1 LEQGTQTGGAQLN
14 VGDCIP
20 LTDAQA
26 EKWLGTRY
34 AVQAGQAFG
43 ESVELV
49 LDGPLRAQAL
59 VRAFE
64 TIVARHQVLAMAFT
78 EDGLHQR
85 YQPPCLARLECVD
98 LSDTPDP
105 EPAWLQQRTVRMLA
119 PFDPARPPLLRATL
133 FVFSPHHA
141 RLLLVAHHLILDG
154 WSLRLTLQELSAE
167 YALLVGQAMRPPL
180 PAMPWADYVAR
191 ERGIRDG
198 AEGRRC
204 LTYWQSVFAD
214 LPEPL
219 RLPTDAPRA
228 AELGFRSGH
237 VQLELAAERWDAL
250 RGAARRAGT
259 TRFSL
264 LLSAYCVLMH
274 RLSGQTDL
282 VCGVPFAGAAASGG
296 HARVVGDTDNTLP
309 LRIRLDPAQPLQA
322 LVAQV
327 HQTMQEAAAHQHIS
341 LGRIVQ
347 HLPLRRE
354 PGRMLLVENLV
365 NLAPAMRRLTFGPV
379 QARLEAP
386 PRQYSAWELVFLW
399 NPGPDGVLLNIHHA
413 TPLYGEAT
421 VQRWGQA
428 YLRILDALIDSE
440 AATPASIRLVD
451 DHALEAFAWVNDAPP
466 PCVADE
472 QPDWTLTQMLE
483 AACDRHAG
491 RVAVRSGAATLDYAT
506 LDARTRQLALALRQ
520 AGVRPGE
527 RIGVSLPRGV
537 DMLLA
542 VLGVL
547 RAGAAYVPL
556 DPAFPESRL
565 VYMAGHA
572 GLSRILVDARTPLP
586 ALLAQGRTSLDV
598 ATLLRARVPAMALP
612 HPASEALAYVLYTS
626 GSTGQ
631 PKGVRI
637 THGNLANFLRSM
649 RARPGFGADD
659 VLCAATTLSF
669 DIAALELYLPLISGG
684 ASVIADDA
692 EHRDPAALCRLISRH
707 RCTVFQTTPSMLAL
721 MADVGQLEAFKGL
734 RLLVGGE
741 ALPAAL
747 AQRVRALAAG
757 LWNLY
762 GPTETTVWS
771 SVHQVQA
778 GQTQVPLGL
787 PIARTRLYLLDA
799 ALQPVM
805 PGATGEI
812 WIGGAGV
819 ADGYLDA
826 AELSAARFLPDPFA
840 GGAARMYRT
849 GDLGRR
855 EGDQLLFQGRADDQ
869 IKLRG
874 YRIEPGEIEAAA
886 MRVDAVRECVA
897 VVRRD
902 AGDDQVLV
910 LYAVARQGAGAM
922 LAEALRKALIAALPP
937 YMRPHH
943 VLVLESLP
951 KTPNGKIDRHALPA
965 PGAQP
970 ASPPTAGEAADAP
983 CSALEADLQQ
993 RWSRLLG
1000 GTSPG
1005 RHEDFFALGGHSLL
1019 AVRLFA
1025 DLARDYG
1032 VELPLATLIAHP
1044 TIAALAAVL
1053 RQAGAGPDQGRTSPL
1068 VVPLRAGTR
1077 RPALFLVHAVGG
1089 NVLNY
1094 LPLLHGLPA
1103 EQAVYGLQARGLQ
1116 GQDTPLSSIDDMAD
1130 LYLRDI
1136 RTLQPQGPYLLG
1148 GGSMGGIVALE
1159 IARRLRAAG
1168 AEVSLLVM
1176 LDTRAP
1182 GAGRGQPD
1190 WHAVASALR
1199 RPARLGARLRLR
1211 LRAAWQA
1218 LRRRWRRSSDAPET
1232 ELRLR
1237 RVEQAH
1243 RQALR
1248 DYTPRRYAGDLTL
1261 MRSGE
1266 PHRLGATLG
1275 WQCWVDGEILVRAL
1289 PGSHED
1295 FIEQPQASQCL
1306 RACLDAA
1313 LKPSAHP

>member
-1 LEQGTQTGGAQLN
+1 LEQGTQTGGGQLN
-14 VGDCIP
+14 AGDCIP

-49 LDGPLRAQAL
+49 LDGPLQAQAL
-59 VRAFE
+59 AQAFD
-64 TIVARHQVLAMAFT
+64 TVVARHQVLAMAFT

-85 YQPPCLARLECVD
+85 YQPPCQARLECLD
-98 LSDTPDP
+98 LSDSPDP
-105 EPAWLQQRTVRMLA
+105 EPDWLQQRTLRMLA
-119 PFDPARPPLLRATL
+119 PFNPAKPPLLRATL
-133 FVFSPHHA
+133 FVFSPQHA

-167 YALLVGQAMRPPL
+167 YALRIGQDARAPL

-198 AEGRRC
+198 EEGRRC
-204 LTYWQSVFAD
+204 LAYWQSVYAE

-219 RLPTDAPRA
+219 RLPVDAPRG
-228 AELGFRSGH
+228 AELDFRSGH

-282 VCGVPFAGAAASGG
+282 VCGVPFAGAAAAGG

-309 LRIRLDPAQPLQA
+309 LRIRLQPGQPLQA

-327 HQTMQEAAAHQHIS
+327 HKAMQEAAAHQHIS

-365 NLAPAMRRLTFGPV
+365 NLAPAMRRLAFGPV

-386 PRQYSAWELVFLW
+386 PRQHSAWELVFLW
-399 NPGPDGVLLNIHHA
+399 NPGPDGVTLNIHHA
-413 TPLYGEAT
+413 VPLYSQAT

-428 YLRILDALIDSE
+428 YLRILDALVDD
-440 AATPASIRLVD
+440 AQATPAGVQLVD
-451 DHALEAFAWVNDAPP
+451 PRALADFAWVNDAPP
-466 PCVADE
+466 PCLADE
-472 QPDWTLTQMLE
+472 QPGWTLTQMLE
-483 AACDRHAG
+483 AACQRHAG
-491 RVAVRSGAATLDYAT
+491 SIAVRSGAGALDYRA
-506 LDARTRQLALALRQ
+506 LELRSRQLAGALLR
-520 AGVRPGE
+520 AGVRRGE

-542 VLGVL
+542 VLGIL

-565 VYMAGHA
+565 VYMADHA
-572 GLSRILVDARTPLP
+572 GLSRILMDTQAPLP
-586 ALLAQGRTSLDV
+586 AALAQGRTLLDV
-598 ATLLRARVPAMALP
+598 AALLDGPVPAGALP
-612 HPASEALAYVLYTS
+612 HPSPEALAYVLYTS
-626 GSTGQ
+626 GSTGR

-637 THGNLANFLRSM
+637 THGNLANFLCSM
-649 RARPGFGADD
+649 RDQPGFAAAD

-684 ASVIADDA
+684 QLVIADDA
-692 EHRDPAALCRLISRH
+692 EHRDPAALCRLITRH
-707 RCTVFQTTPSMLAL
+707 QCTVFQTTPSMLAL
-721 MADVGQLEAFKGL
+721 MADVGQLEVFEGL

-747 AQRVRALAAG
+747 AQRVCALG
-757 LWNLY
+757 CDLWNLY

-771 SVHQVQA
+771 SLHPVRPGQA
-778 GQTQVPLGL
+778 QVPLGR
-787 PIARTRLYLLDA
+787 PIAQTRLYLLDA
-799 ALQPVM
+799 LRQPLL
-805 PGATGEI
+805 PGAIGEI
-812 WIGGAGV
+812 WIGGADV

-826 AELSAARFLPDPFA
+826 PELTAERFLPDPFA
-840 GGAARMYRT
+840 GGQARMYRT

-855 EGDQLLFQGRADDQ
+855 VGDALLFQGRADDQ

-886 MRVDAVRECVA
+886 LQVAGVRECVA

-902 AGDDQVLV
+902 PGDDEVLV
-910 LYAVARQGAGAM
+910 LYAAARQGAEAT
-922 LAEALRKALIAALPP
+922 LADTLRKALGVALPA

-943 VLVLESLP
+943 VRVLEALP
-951 KTPNGKIDRHALPA
+951 KTPNGKIDRRALPA
-965 PGAQP
+965 PGALP
-970 ASPPTAGEAADAP
+970 APSPAAGAADQAP
-983 CSALEADLQQ
+983 RSALEADLQQ

-1000 GTSPG
+1000 GALPG
-1005 RHEDFFALGGHSLL
+1005 RDEDFFTLGGHSLL

-1032 VELPLATLIAHP
+1032 VELPLAALIAHP
-1044 TIAALAAVL
+1044 TIAGLAQALQQAA
-1053 RQAGAGPDQGRTSPL
+1053 TSAAPGQPPRL
-1068 VVPLRAGTR
+1068 AVPLRAGMR

-1094 LPLLHGLPA
+1094 LPLLNGLPPD
-1103 EQAVYGLQARGLQ
+1103 QPVYGLQARGLQ
-1116 GQDTPLSSIDDMAD
+1116 GPELPLSSIDDMAD

-1136 RTLQPQGPYLLG
+1136 RLLQPQGPYLLG
-1148 GGSMGGIVALE
+1148 GGSMGGIIALE

-1168 AEVSLLVM
+1168 DAVGLLVM

-1182 GAGRGQPD
+1182 GVLPASLH
-1190 WHAVASALR
+1190 WHALASALR
-1199 RPARLGARLRLR
+1199 HPDRLALRLRFR

-1218 LRRRWRRSSDAPET
+1218 LRRWRSATTAPET

-1237 RVEQAH
+1237 RAEQAH
-1243 RQALR
+1243 RRALR
-1248 DYTPRRYAGDLTL
+1248 DYRPRRYAGGVTL
-1261 MRSGE
+1261 LRSGE
-1266 PHRLGATLG
+1266 GASWDATLG
-1275 WQCWVDGEILVRAL
+1275 WQGWVDGEVLVHRL
-1289 PGSHED
+1289 PGTHED
-1295 FIEQPQASQCL
+1295 FIEQPEAARSL

-1313 LKPSAHP
+1313 LRSSTRA